1 MGINSFSLETI
12 NIMEVYSHF
21 INLNEVLSGS
31 ELAELKN
38 RAAEVGTTLKELLFE
53 NIPALANENFD
64 EEREVELESEIF
76 KIGEVAR

>member
-12 NIMEVYSHF
+12 NIMEAYSHF
-21 INLNEVLSGS
+21 INLNDVLSGT

-64 EEREVELESEIF
+64 QEREVELESEIF